1 MYKVQVLLRIGAKG
15 KSPILA
21 KRVRSLVNF
30 RSGHELLMFAPKDEE
45 PCIKSGI
52 EKKKKKA
59 TELNRRKSI
68 EVNLNFP

>member
-1 MYKVQVLLRIGAKG
+1 MGAKG

-30 RSGHELLMFAPKDEE
+30 RSGNELFMFAPKMRI
-45 PCIKSGI
+45 PCKKSGI
-52 EKKKKKA
+52 DGKKKA
-59 TELNRRKSI
+59 TEINRRKSI